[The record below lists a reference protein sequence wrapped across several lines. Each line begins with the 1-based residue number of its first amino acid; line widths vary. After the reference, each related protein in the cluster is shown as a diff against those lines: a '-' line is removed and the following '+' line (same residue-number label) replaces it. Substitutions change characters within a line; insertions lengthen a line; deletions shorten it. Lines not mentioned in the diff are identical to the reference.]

1 MEKQEFESL
10 LDKRVWRRGIAHLA
24 MRDRVLGRII
34 RSVGYPN
41 FEVHGD
47 HYSSLV
53 VSIVSQQ
60 ISWAA
65 ANSILKRLRLLYKG
79 RMPKPREYLRTKS
92 EKLRG
97 AGISPQKYLYLKD
110 LCERIE
116 NGTLELK
123 KFHRMPNEKI
133 IEELD
138 GVRGIGRW
146 TAEMFLIF
154 SLGRTDVFPMDDLGI
169 KKSIKEV
176 YGLRDLP
183 DKKRLGKMSEAWRPY
198 GSIAALY
205 LWHSHD

>member
-10 LDKRVWRRGIAHLA
+10 LDKGVWRRGTAHLA
-24 MRDRVLGRII
+24 RRDKVLGRII
-34 RSVGYPN
+34 RRVGYPN
-41 FEVHGD
+41 FEVHEN
-47 HYSSLV
+47 HYSSLI

-65 ANSILKRLRLLYKG
+65 ANSILRRFRQMYKG
-79 RMPKPREYLRTKS
+79 RMPTPKEYLKTKN

-97 AGISPQKYLYLKD
+97 AGISPQKCLYLKD

-116 NGTLELK
+116 NGALELK
-123 KFHRMPNEKI
+123 KFHRMPNEMI

-138 GVRGIGRW
+138 EVKGIGRW

-169 KKSIKEV
+169 RKAVKEV

-183 DKKRLGKMSEAWRPY
+183 DKKKLEGISRVWRPY

>member
-10 LDKRVWRRGIAHLA
+10 LDKRVWKKGVVHLA
-24 MRDRVLGRII
+24 KRDRVLGRIMKK
-34 RSVGYPN
+34 VGYPS
-41 FEVHGD
+41 FEVHEN
-47 HYSSLV
+47 HYSSLII
-53 VSIVSQQ
+53 SIVSQQ

-65 ANSILKRLRLLYKG
+65 ANSILRRFRLLYNG
-79 RMPKPREYLRTKS
+79 RMPTPKEYLRTKS

-97 AGISPQKYLYLKD
+97 AGISPQKYVYLKD

-116 NGTLELK
+116 SGKLELK
-123 KFHRMPNEKI
+123 KFHKMPNEKI

-138 GVRGIGRW
+138 EVKGIGRW

-154 SLGRTDVFPMDDLGI
+154 SLGRTDVFPVDDLGI
-169 KKSIKEV
+169 KKSVKEV

-183 DKKRLGKMSEAWRPY
+183 DKKRLEKMSGAWHPY